1 MFFNAFNSFT
11 KALRLD
17 EVYIYFSLIKQIKY
31 LIKSA
36 ISGKSAREIG
46 LLYFEIDI
54 YFSLILLIEQIK
66 Y

>member
-11 KALRLD
+11 KALRFD
-17 EVYIYFSLIKQIKY
+17 EIHFYLSQILLIGQIKN

-46 LLYFEIDI
+46 LLYFEIA
-54 YFSLILLIEQIK
+54 SLRSQ
-66 Y
+66 